1 MSGMFRI
8 SDNLAKMSALKNRKV
23 EPSLFKGG
31 GSVFWIYEGRLGVL
45 FRTGIGQN
53 LHELFSFPRLPFF
66 QIICYDKSNLVE
78 TLEKKRYYAA
88 GCIFYAEM
96 PIVDV

>member
-8 SDNLAKMSALKNRKV
+8 SGNLAKMSALKNRKV

-45 FRTGIGQN
+45 FERGSGKIFMN
-53 LHELFSFPRLPFF
+53 CFLFLACPFSKLYAMMNPILWKHWRKSAITLPIAYSVLKC
-66 QIICYDKSNLVE
+66 Q
-78 TLEKKRYYAA
+78 
-88 GCIFYAEM
+88 
-96 PIVDV
+96 